1 MLNRNQVKEAHLSS
15 PLKNFKMSMSEIHI
29 LLVEDNEGDI
39 VLTLEAL
46 KEAKLRN
53 RISVVRDGEEAMQF
67 LFKEGKYTKAETP
80 QLILLDINL
89 PRMDGNEV
97 LNRIKIHPELKRVPV
112 VILTTSSSEKDIHE
126 AYNNHANCYIT
137 KPVDLDKFID
147 VIHTIEDFWIS
158 IVQLPKQ

>member
-1 MLNRNQVKEAHLSS
+1 
-15 PLKNFKMSMSEIHI
+15 MSISEIHI

-53 RISVVRDGEEAMQF
+53 RISVVRDGDEAMQF
-67 LFKEGKYTKAETP
+67 LLKEGKYTKAESP

-89 PRMDGNEV
+89 PRMDGKEV

-112 VILTTSSSEKDIHE
+112 VILTTSSSEKDIYE